1 MQYTAKIKTESEE
14 NVKEILAVILRTV
27 WHR

>member
-14 NVKEILAVILRTV
+14 NVKEILTVILRTV
-27 WHR
+27 WRR